1 MKKLGYNKYYEHIPF
16 IKDRLGIKPPIMS
29 SELEELLCN
38 LFMDIQSPYAK
49 YCPDDRV
56 NFLNYYYTIYKL
68 CELLD
73 QKQFS
78 VNYLGQTMSYYDLL
92 KLKNIT

>member
-1 MKKLGYNKYYEHIPF
+1 MTQQ
-16 IKDRLGIKPPIMS
+16 
-29 SELEELLCN
+29 LEEQLCN
-38 LFMDIQSPYAK
+38 LFMEIQCPYAK

-73 QKQFS
+73 KRNF
-78 VNYLGQTMSYYDLL
+78 
-92 KLKNIT
+92 